1 MSSIEER
8 WNCIFKLKHTFGIL
22 LSYTFVWKWYQDHCL
37 LIYSQ
42 NVSLKFQSILKVH
55 FSFTSTEVWRRTLKV
70 HFNIHSINEVHLPNI
85 PLLYFFRKVQTKY
98 TSNVL
103 FFRKV
108 NGCTFNLFLRPPQK
122 REVSGTTKRR
132 SVGLISLSQTTR
144 IKLDFRTAWSF
155 EWMNLTILFFVGYPR
170 ITLGSGGYF
179 FLIDTEAA
187 LTQKKKCASL
197 TRLRREPSVSIR
209 KKISSGTQ
217 GTLEWVWVLNDKCHS
232 VLQITLHV
240 YTFPVTLVH
249 NPAIPCGLIKE
260 ICKELIDFKTDVR
273 KW

>member
-70 HFNIHSINEVHLPNI
+70 HFNIHSINEAHLPNI

-103 FFRKV
+103 FFRKI
-108 NGCTFNLFLRPPQK
+108 NGCTFNLFLPPPPQKK

-155 EWMNLTILFFVGYPR
+155 EWMNWTILFFVGYAR
-170 ITLGSGGYF
+170 MSLISKWHVLFCFADNIACIHAQGSACSQLG
-179 FLIDTEAA
+179 
-187 LTQKKKCASL
+187 
-197 TRLRREPSVSIR
+197 
-209 KKISSGTQ
+209 
-217 GTLEWVWVLNDKCHS
+217 
-232 VLQITLHV
+232 
-240 YTFPVTLVH
+240 YTMWTNKRDL
-249 NPAIPCGLIKE
+249 
-260 ICKELIDFKTDVR
+260 
-273 KW
+273 